1 MGVPTN
7 NSKLTS
13 LGAITIT
20 NVDTLLITNDCN
32 LCALDQVCL
41 FELTNSTLTS
51 PSEIESHGMA
61 TMGFNSL
68 LIVALVVIVFSTTRV
83 VMSCSPHPSG
93 NFSWV
98 L

>member
-1 MGVPTN
+1 MKVPIN

-13 LGAITIT
+13 LGALTIAI
-20 NVDTLLITNDCN
+20 VDTLPKANDYN
-32 LCALDQVCL
+32 LHALDQVCL
-41 FELTNSTLTS
+41 SELTNNTLTS
-51 PSEIESHGMA
+51 PSKIESHGMA

-68 LIVALVVIVFSTTRV
+68 LIVALIVIVFSITRV

>member
-1 MGVPTN
+1 
-7 NSKLTS
+7 
-13 LGAITIT
+13 
-20 NVDTLLITNDCN
+20 
-32 LCALDQVCL
+32 
-41 FELTNSTLTS
+41 
-51 PSEIESHGMA
+51 MA